1 MRQDSRIYLIVSVV
15 FFLIISAFPAYCEPL
30 APYRLTLE
38 EAIQKGLQ
46 ANVGV
51 LVAGTRVT
59 EAEGTRERRLSSY
72 LPHAHIE
79 TPAVYQTVNIKA
91 QGIQQFSVKR
101 GSLWIK
107 GFNGRGKIFFAKF
120 GD

>member
-1 MRQDSRIYLIVSVV
+1 MRRDTGICLLIAAVC
-15 FFLIISAFPAYCEPL
+15 FLIIPAFPVYCGPPV
-30 APYRLTLE
+30 PYRLTLE

-59 EAEGTRERRLSSY
+59 EAEGTRNRRLATY

-79 TPAVYQTVNIKA
+79 TPAAYQTVNIKA
-91 QGIQQFSVKR
+91 QGK
-101 GSLWIK
+101 
-107 GFNGRGKIFFAKF
+107 A
-120 GD
+120 